1 MIFHMKLYRSLLL
14 VLVVFFL
21 GCSQSEITPPPE
33 GDDSNLAGTVALPF
47 VGPATIKTME
57 GIYTLSEGNQS
68 LGTTFVCRVSKHKV
82 SFFSNSGGLH
92 IVLKYGYKASDG
104 SIQFSGFYRY
114 SESPVQGKIQFQI
127 SAADGSNDLL
137 NGIITSVKLNGVFS
151 GNQIA
156 LTYERAFTV
165 YAANNPFMIFAHH
178 GIQTTVDPPYAENS
192 LNMIKNAE
200 DYGVTGLELD
210 VRLTSDNVPIL
221 IHDATINTRLTK
233 KGPLFGPWD
242 LYSFALISEFV
253 TLIDGQKVPSV
264 EEALNAFIDET
275 TLTYFWMDIKG
286 NPDVFKYLEPI
297 VRKAYKRAADQG
309 RTVVIFSGLPSSD
322 VIGELKKQPTYQ
334 AGNPADPN
342 YTLPLPTLAEETVDK
357 AIENGCQYFGPRYTL
372 GLLLPDV
379 QKAHDNG
386 IKVISWTLNARGLI
400 TNYLK
405 NGEFDGMI
413 TDYPTYVV
421 YDFYTMF

>member
-1 MIFHMKLYRSLLL
+1 MKFALFIELLL
-14 VLVVFFL
+14 VVTLL
-21 GCSQSEITPPPE
+21 GCSKSEITAPPE
-33 GDDSNLAGTVALPF
+33 GDDANLAGTIALPF
-47 VGPATIKTME
+47 VGPATIKSME
-57 GIYTLSEGNQS
+57 GIYALSQGNQS
-68 LGTTFVCRVSKHKV
+68 LGTTFVCRVSKKKV

-114 SESPVQGKIQFQI
+114 SESPTQGNIQFQV
-127 SAADGSNDLL
+127 SDADGATDLL
-137 NGIITSVKLNGVFS
+137 NGIIANIKLKGVFS
-151 GNQIA
+151 GNQLELA
-156 LTYERAFTV
+156 FERVFTA
-165 YAANNPFMIFAHH
+165 YATTNPYLIFAHH

-192 LNMIKNAE
+192 LNMIMNAE

-210 VRLTSDNVPIL
+210 VRLTKDNVPIL

-233 KGPLFGPWD
+233 KGPLFGSWD

-264 EEALNAFIDET
+264 EQALNAFIDET

-286 NPDVFKYLEPI
+286 NPEVFKYLEPI
-297 VRKAYKRAADQG
+297 VRKAYKRAADLG
-309 RTVVIFSGLPSSD
+309 RSVVIFAGLPSSD
-322 VIGELKKQPTYQ
+322 VIAELKKQPTYQ
-334 AGNPADPN
+334 GGNPSDPN
-342 YTLPLPTLAEETVDK
+342 YTLALPTLAEETVDK

-372 GLLLPDV
+372 GLLLPEV

-386 IKVISWTLNARGLI
+386 IKVISWTLNSRGLI
-400 TNYLK
+400 TNYLQ
-405 NGEFDGMI
+405 NGKFDGMI